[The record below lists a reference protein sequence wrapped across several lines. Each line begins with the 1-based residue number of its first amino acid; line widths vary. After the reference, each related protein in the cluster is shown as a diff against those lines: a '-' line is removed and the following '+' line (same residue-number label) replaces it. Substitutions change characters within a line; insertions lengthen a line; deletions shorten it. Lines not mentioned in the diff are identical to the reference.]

1 MIALEHLLALDIMHR
16 DLKPENILLNSAG
29 FIKLTD
35 FGESKVIKES
45 KIVTTMVGT
54 PIYMAP
60 EKLMKQGYDIKSV
73 VWSLGIL
80 TYELITGEFAYPDK
94 PMI

>member
-1 MIALEHLLALDIMHR
+1 
-16 DLKPENILLNSAG
+16 
-29 FIKLTD
+29 
-35 FGESKVIKES
+35 
-45 KIVTTMVGT
+45 MVGT

-60 EKLMKQGYDIKSV
+60 EKLTEKAYDIKSE